1 MDTKADQAS
10 LPEFRV
16 HFHDGKTFDI
26 AAGNSLI
33 AEKRARARHP
43 GGYVKKVKLVR
54 EKQNASAPPS
64 RRSEQ

>member
-1 MDTKADQAS
+1 MDTNADQVS
-10 LPEFRV
+10 LPVFRV

-43 GGYVKKVKLVR
+43 GGYVKKVKLIR
-54 EKQNASAPPS
+54 EKSDA
-64 RRSEQ
+64 